1 MKKVVIFFF
10 LCLSCTLS
18 SQPTYYFSKSFD
30 FGKKEYGAKLDTC
43 SDGIIMGSW
52 SETGGLSVDI
62 VKTDFKGNLIW
73 KKSRKGWDM
82 FDMQVISDT
91 IYFSANN
98 YFTEGK
104 QDILFEAM
112 TTKGDSV
119 FYRIYG
125 DDTKKE
131 NAQEFCRTEDGGF
144 VFFGKRD
151 WNTGNYDDKLV
162 IFKIDRYGKMVWEKQ
177 VEASKNM
184 FIFTLNGIEKI
195 DKDEFVLKYY
205 GYVKNDPDPFYPA
218 GNGGNPLKKTFFTTI
233 RGKDGKELGNHR
245 LWTDSLKEVSLWL
258 APISKK
264 RYFVDLH
271 LYSDTSIIGQKAG
284 AANQTAILDSN
295 FQYISKGSRFLQ
307 KYTFQAIKTKE
318 LKDGT
323 FMVCGLNK
331 NNDTTTLV
339 YRGGP
344 WIAHYDAK
352 GFLLWERVIVDWRYA
367 GKDDLALFYDME
379 ILGNGDILLSGTFR
393 NPQDSYDMWLLRT
406 DKNGCPFPN
415 CKGKLQNIT
424 KETSEV
430 KTLSDELHHVK
441 VFPNPAAERLVIE
454 LYDESTTDQ
463 IEISVFDAF
472 GQQHLRK
479 TANSSD
485 SIFTLDISDL
495 SSGTYLLRI
504 QNKEGNFSVKK
515 FVKI

>member
-1 MKKVVIFFF
+1 MKKVIIFFF
-10 LCLSCTLS
+10 LCLSCTLF
-18 SQPTYYFSKSFD
+18 SQPTQYFSKSFD

-52 SETGGLSVDI
+52 SQGGGLSVDI
-62 VKTDFKGNLIW
+62 IKTDFKGNLIW

-82 FDMQVISDT
+82 FDMQVIKDT

-125 DDTKKE
+125 DDNKKE
-131 NAQEFCRTEDGGF
+131 NKHEFCRTEDGGF
-144 VFFGKRD
+144 IFLGIRN
-151 WNTGNYDDKLV
+151 WNTGNPDDQLV
-162 IFKIDRYGKMVWEKQ
+162 AFKVDRYGKIVWDKPIA
-177 VEASKNM
+177 ASKNLYY
-184 FIFTLNGIEKI
+184 IGIYGIDKI
-195 DKDEFVLKYY
+195 DKDKFILKYS
-205 GYVKNDPDPFYPA
+205 GFIPNDPNPVYTV
-218 GNGGNPLKKTFFTTI
+218 GGSPIDKVFFTTI
-233 RGKDGKELGNHR
+233 RGKDGKELATHR
-245 LWTDSLKEVSLWL
+245 IWTDTLKESSMRLT
-258 APISKK
+258 PISKK
-264 RYFVDLH
+264 RYFADLH
-271 LYSDTSIIGQKAG
+271 LFSDTSLLGIKSGW
-284 AANQTAILDSN
+284 ANQTAILDSN
-295 FQYISKGSRFLQ
+295 FQYISKGSKFLQ
-307 KYTFQAIKTKE
+307 KFTMQAIKFKE

-323 FMVCGLNK
+323 FMVCGLNQ
-331 NNDTTTLV
+331 NNDTITAK

-344 WIAHYDAK
+344 WVAHYDAK

-367 GKDDLALFYDME
+367 GKDDLSLFYDME

-430 KTLSDELHHVK
+430 KTLSDELHNVK

-454 LYDESTTDQ
+454 LYDENTTDQ

-472 GQQHLRK
+472 GQQHLK
-479 TANSSD
+479 TTANSSD
-485 SIFTLDISDL
+485 SIFTLDISAL